1 MNALWLW
8 KGERKLMVVLLL
20 RAIKQQLQPH
30 TVSWCQAQNWERHTS
45 GLYTVTCLHNL
56 YAEYTMRN
64 AGLGEAQA
72 GIKIAGRNIK

>member
-8 KGERKLMVVLLL
+8 KSRKETNGCVIVKGNKTAVTASHSFL
-20 RAIKQQLQPH
+20 
-30 TVSWCQAQNWERHTS
+30 VSGSKLGHTS
-45 GLYTVTCLHNL
+45 GLYTVNCLHNL